1 MISKLASQF
10 TDKLLSNGT
19 IDAEDKELY
28 NYGIFMLIS
37 HLLFFIVSCVLG
49 LVLKC
54 LLEGIIFYVA
64 FMLIR
69 GYAGGYHASSESK
82 CEILSTLSIAM
93 SIVVI
98 KMAKVFDFQITLLVI
113 GVLSAICILALCP
126 LDTPEKP
133 LSKKEF
139 RYFRKISLIILLII
153 GITVIVSF
161 FCKIEVVMI
170 PCCMSVILESILLI
184 AGKIKKVY
192 QNRTIND

>member
-93 SIVVI
+93 CIVVI
-98 KMAKVFDFQITLLVI
+98 KMAKVFDFQKRL
-113 GVLSAICILALCP
+113 
-126 LDTPEKP
+126 
-133 LSKKEF
+133 
-139 RYFRKISLIILLII
+139 
-153 GITVIVSF
+153 
-161 FCKIEVVMI
+161 
-170 PCCMSVILESILLI
+170 
-184 AGKIKKVY
+184 
-192 QNRTIND
+192 